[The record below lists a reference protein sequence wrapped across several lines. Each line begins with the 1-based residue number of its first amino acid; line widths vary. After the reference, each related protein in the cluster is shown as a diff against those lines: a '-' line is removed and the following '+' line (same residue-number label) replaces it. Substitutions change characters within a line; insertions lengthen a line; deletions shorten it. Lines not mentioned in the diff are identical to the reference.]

1 MSRRFVPSLPAGVW
15 LAAVLLNSV
24 LCNPALAQNH
34 AAAQNPSRERP
45 VDSPLLDRDAALKF
59 SMAAVGT
66 TPADR
71 RFTNQDNQAVALT
84 RYRGKPLLV
93 NFIYTS
99 CYHTCPTMTSHI
111 KDVLKIARN
120 AVGADTFAIVSIG
133 FDYAADSPGRMRYF
147 AEQRKVD
154 FAAEHWD
161 FLSGDRA
168 AIEGIA
174 RDLGFRFVTSPNGF
188 DHLAQTTLIDA
199 EGKVYR
205 QIYGADFQPPAMV
218 EPLKELIFGIDPQA
232 NDMRNW
238 LNGIKLFCT
247 IYDPAA
253 NRYYFDY
260 SIFIMI
266 AIGVAC
272 LSWMAYFVIR
282 SWRETSRAS

>member
-1 MSRRFVPSLPAGVW
+1 MKPAGGW
-15 LAAVLLNSV
+15 LAAMLLFSV
-24 LCNPALAQNH
+24 MLDPAYAQTH
-34 AAAQNPSRERP
+34 SAAPDPSRQRP

-59 SMAAVGT
+59 SMAAVGA
-66 TPADR
+66 TPADY
-71 RFTNQDNQAVALT
+71 RFTNQDNQTAALS
-84 RYRGKPLLV
+84 RHRGKPLLV

-111 KDVLKIARN
+111 KDVLEIARD
-120 AVGADTFAIVSIG
+120 AVGADSFAIVSIG
-133 FDYAADSPGRMRYF
+133 FDFAVDTPTRMRYF

-154 FAAEHWD
+154 FAEEHWD
-161 FLSGDRA
+161 FLSGDQA

-174 RDLGFRFVTSPNGF
+174 RDLGFRYVAAPNGF

-199 EGKVYR
+199 GGKVYR
-205 QIYGADFQPPAMV
+205 QIYGADFQPPALV
-218 EPLKELIFGIDPQA
+218 EPLKELVFGIDPQA
-232 NDMRNW
+232 GDMRNW